1 MYNCAIAQNCTL
13 CSLCPAPLQNQIA
26 QLRKLVARVCR
37 SLVHAHWTIC
47 LRNCATLTK
56 PKQRPLALTA
66 SLSRH
71 NTAQQL
77 RICNNCAFAQ
87 FSTTRTQTVLCM
99 SLICLSSICLSSICQ
114 SLLFCW
120 PIAQLRNCAIGQSNW
135 RGKGPRGPVGAH
147 LFWRERWCSV
157 LARQL
162 RFCKWQIAPSS
173 EPRP

>member
-87 FSTTRTQTVLCM
+87 FSTTRTQTVLCT
-99 SLICLSSICLSSICQ
+99 SLICLSSICQ

-120 PIAQLRNCAIGQSNW
+120 PIAQLRNWPKQLE
-135 RGKGPRGPVGAH
+135 RQGPTRACGGP
-147 LFWRERWCSV
+147 SI
-157 LARQL
+157 LARKVVL
-162 RFCKWQIAPSS
+162 RFGAPDEVLQMSDRALRTPS
-173 EPRP
+173 PT

>member
-1 MYNCAIAQNCTL
+1 MYNCAIAKL
-13 CSLCPAPLQNQIA
+13 HSLLFVCPAPLQNQIA

-37 SLVHAHWTIC
+37 SLLVHAHWTIC
-47 LRNCATLTK
+47 LRNCATPTK

-71 NTAQQL
+71 NYNTAQQL

-120 PIAQLRNCAIGQSNW
+120 PIAQLRNWPKQLERQGPTEGLWGPIYFGA
-135 RGKGPRGPVGAH
+135 KGGAP
-147 LFWRERWCSV
+147 FWRAS
-157 LARQL
+157 
-162 RFCKWQIAPSS
+162 
-173 EPRP
+173 